1 MELSLATGSGVGEQS
16 AGQWAPRARRG
27 PHCGSAWGSWVRV
40 TRPPARVL
48 RDVSSRRLP
57 ARNPSPWARSA
68 LTQRVRHASAV
79 RAGHCGPVRSRLAAR
94 SCACV
99 CAACAARCVLR
110 PHSAPLVSV
119 RTVDRGLLS
128 QPAHPR
134 RICTAL
140 RLPGSCLCSP
150 NVAANVAAGAS
161 AIALASPVLRL
172 TLHYSSPRM
181 APFLRMAGCVAQAY
195 LAAELAWYCFCE
207 SEKKRFEPL
216 VQHATITATQRQ
228 VLWQRCLKWS
238 ENRRLWLQGWFNN
251 IDTFERITRP
261 DILDFLAWG
270 FWGIRA
276 RELAPSDS
284 KQLETM
290 VSELETSVSTAA
302 AHYTFP
308 ARGTA

>member
-1 MELSLATGSGVGEQS
+1 MGTSRPARPTLWERMGLVGTCH
-16 AGQWAPRARRG
+16 APPRAR
-27 PHCGSAWGSWVRV
+27 P
-40 TRPPARVL
+40 
-48 RDVSSRRLP
+48 
-57 ARNPSPWARSA
+57 
-68 LTQRVRHASAV
+68 
-79 RAGHCGPVRSRLAAR
+79 
-94 SCACV
+94 
-99 CAACAARCVLR
+99 ARCVVATSPREKSLALGAQRADATRSPRVRCARWALR
-110 PHSAPLVSV
+110 PGAKQAGSAQLCLCVCCV
-119 RTVDRGLLS
+119 RGALRAATALCTACVRLRTVDRGLLS